1 MCWVDREGGGFW
13 AVTTHPEV
21 SHIGADPGGFCSSR
35 GILTDE
41 IGTTYETP
49 PTMMHTDPPQHTRYR
64 RLVQPGFKPSMVR
77 LMEAGVTAKATALVD
92 QIQGGVAF
100 DVVQDL
106 SIPFP
111 LQVICELLGVDG
123 SQWPRFFDWSEA
135 VIPGECEQTEEERA
149 ALQVEMWEY
158 LIGVAEERRKAPA
171 DDLVSVLAD
180 VGSDPESGG
189 EELSEAELAMF
200 LIQLL
205 VAGNET
211 TRNLISG
218 GLVALAENP
227 DAVGGA
233 AGRSVADPVRRRGAA
248 ALDDAGDL
256 VHADGDGAPP
266 PSVASRWPRVT
277 RCCWSTPRPTGT
289 RRSSGP
295 MPAELRIDR
304 HPNPHVSFGFGPH
317 FCLGAAL
324 ARLEGRVVLG
334 AAAGPLRQS
343 VAWPVPSSGR
353 RARSSPASG
362 SASLVFALRR
372 NRGRR
377 RQRSGAH
384 VGDVLGIAIHASR
397 QQGTP
402 TRVRTPS
409 ADVARRLQAPRCTSG
424 APRPGNSLNAA
435 SAPSTATPAPAMHA
449 TSQPAVEGREDD
461 RLQCRPRGGAV
472 RGRPP
477 PAPPPSTGAPRPWG
491 RPGWAAERKALM
503 IFGA

>member
-1 MCWVDREGGGFW
+1 MSPPTDTGTGTAAAGTADAGRLLDPDLYAKGDPFAFYAELRRTAPVCWVDFDRGGFW

-77 LMEAGVTAKATALVD
+77 LMEEGVTAKATALLN
-92 QIQGGVAF
+92 QIESGQAF

-111 LQVICELLGVDG
+111 LLVICELLGVDG

-135 VIPGECEQTEEERA
+135 VIPGEVEQTEEQRA
-149 ALQVEMWEY
+149 AYQVEMWEY

-171 DDLVSVLAD
+171 DDLVSVLAN

-227 DAVGGA
+227 DQWAALQADRSLIPAAVEELLRWTTPVISFMRTATAATTIRGVEVA
-233 AGRSVADPVRRRGAA
+233 AGDPVLLVYASANRDEEVFGP
-248 ALDDAGDL
+248 DAG
-256 VHADGDGAPP
+256 
-266 PSVASRWPRVT
+266 
-277 RCCWSTPRPTGT
+277 
-289 RRSSGP
+289 
-295 MPAELRIDR
+295 ELRIDR

-334 AAAGPLRQS
+334 QLLDRFDTLSLAGPVQRTPS
-343 VAWPVPSSGR
+343 PVIAGVR
-353 RARSSPASG
+353 R
-362 SASLVFALRR
+362 ASLVF
-372 NRGRR
+372 
-377 RQRSGAH
+377 S
-384 VGDVLGIAIHASR
+384 
-397 QQGTP
+397 
-402 TRVRTPS
+402 
-409 ADVARRLQAPRCTSG
+409 
-424 APRPGNSLNAA
+424 
-435 SAPSTATPAPAMHA
+435 
-449 TSQPAVEGREDD
+449 
-461 RLQCRPRGGAV
+461 
-472 RGRPP
+472 
-477 PAPPPSTGAPRPWG
+477 
-491 RPGWAAERKALM
+491 
-503 IFGA
+503 